1 MKKKILGTLM
11 LIGSLFTA
19 LSGCPTCVGRIHE
32 ESPPFFSE
40 EFYKPDNQ
48 SMDELYE
55 ELIQDP
61 GSAYPGL
68 QARPATPGKSVSAQA
83 TSGKQIAEQNDK
95 KEAS

>member
-19 LSGCPTCVGRIHE
+19 LSGCPTCVGRINE

-40 EFYKPDNQ
+40 EFYKPDNE

-61 GSAYPGL
+61 GSA
-68 QARPATPGKSVSAQA
+68 QATSDKSVS
-83 TSGKQIAEQNDK
+83 EQSTK

>member
-11 LIGSLFTA
+11 LIGSLFTG
-19 LSGCPTCVGRIHE
+19 LSGCPTCVGRIGQ

-40 EFYKPDNQ
+40 EFYTPDNE

-55 ELIQDP
+55 QLIQDP
-61 GSAYPGL
+61 GSAYPGH
-68 QARPATPGKSVSAQA
+68 QARQATPGRPVSASDKSVS
-83 TSGKQIAEQNDK
+83 KQSNK

>member
-11 LIGSLFTA
+11 LIGSLFTG
-19 LSGCPTCVGRIHE
+19 LSGCPTCVGRIGQ

-40 EFYKPDNQ
+40 EFYTPDNE

-55 ELIQDP
+55 QLIQE
-61 GSAYPGL
+61 
-68 QARPATPGKSVSAQA
+68 TPVSA
-83 TSGKQIAEQNDK
+83 SSEQIAEQTNK

>member
-11 LIGSLFTA
+11 LIGSLFTG
-19 LSGCPTCVGRIHE
+19 LSGCPTCVGRIGQ

-40 EFYKPDNQ
+40 EFYTPDNE

-55 ELIQDP
+55 ELIQSD
-61 GSAYPGL
+61 SA
-68 QARPATPGKSVSAQA
+68 SAQA
-83 TSGKQIAEQNDK
+83 TSGKQIAEQTNK